1 MYKEGI
7 LLLLLVILESSFH
20 AHGECRLNVNY
31 IQNSNGTLTYY
42 DENGKIQIQR
52 FPSFDEGHNLTLH
65 CLNQRKISVMNL
77 ECDDGIVNPKDPEK
91 CDAPIHAKVEET
103 DADQTCPATMY
114 RIGIV
119 IENEF
124 FELYRACYDKVKVQS
139 HFSDA
144 VIYWKPIHPKS
155 PRPFFDADNLI
166 NQMQVA
172 SFGAGK
178 VYATF
183 KSIYGIKQ
191 NYIKLDI
198 NKRAELVIDR
208 GHLTAAGDMTFYD
221 QMYSTFKYLN
231 VVPQFNSINNGN
243 WLQIEH
249 WVGNNIPH
257 KNVLHVRT
265 GALGILSLLN
275 FKKRRT
281 LKPAYLIPDKEQNPV
296 PEWMY
301 KIVRNMKDELLH
313 VFLTYNNIFQK
324 TKPTAHKCCK
334 VMACPLKLEDSATLG
349 FTYCCNPDA
358 FVKCLATLK

>member
-7 LLLLLVILESSFH
+7 LLLLLVLLESSFH

-31 IQNSNGTLTYY
+31 IQNSLGTLTYY
-42 DENGKIQIQR
+42 DGHGKLQIQR
-52 FPSFDEGHNLTLH
+52 FASFDEGRKLELH
-65 CLNQRKISVMNL
+65 CLHQRVISVKNVG
-77 ECDDGIVNPKDPEK
+77 CSRGIVNPKDPEK
-91 CDAPIHAKVEET
+91 CDAPIHAKVEAT
-103 DADQTCPATMY
+103 NGDHNCPATMY

-119 IENEF
+119 IRNQF

-155 PRPFFDADNLI
+155 PRPFFEADNLI
-166 NQMQVA
+166 NQRQVA
-172 SFGAGK
+172 SFTAQSMYGA
-178 VYATF
+178 F
-183 KSIYGIKQ
+183 KTIYGNAQ
-191 NYIKLDI
+191 TYIKADSSG
-198 NKRAELVIDR
+198 RAESVIDR

-231 VVPQFNSINNGN
+231 VVPQFKSINNGN

-249 WVGNNIPH
+249 WVGNSIPH

-265 GALGILSLLN
+265 GALGILSLPD
-275 FKKRRT
+275 FKPRRT
-281 LKPAYLIPDKEQNPV
+281 LQPAFLIPDKRQNPV

-301 KIVRNMKDELLH
+301 KIVRNMNNQLLH
-313 VFLTYNNIFQK
+313 VFLTYNNIFNP

-334 VMACPLKLEDSATLG
+334 VVSCPLRLEDSATLG

-358 FVKCLATLK
+358 FVKCLASH